1 MSWTAI
7 LVLSAGAYLFKLVG
21 LVAGDRLAVRLAPVA
36 SLLPAA
42 LFAAII
48 AVMSVVH
55 GESLVV
61 DGRLVGVD
69 RGLAAPRPGV
79 LTSAHAETPS
89 GTPVPLGPEGSGS
102 ASAASSSR

>member
-1 MSWTAI
+1 VSWTAI
-7 LVLSAGAYLFKLVG
+7 LVLSAGAYLFKVVG

-48 AVMSVVH
+48 AVMSVVQ

-61 DGRLVGVD
+61 DGRLVGVAVGAVAVW
-69 RGLAAPRPGV
+69 RRAPFVVVVVAAM
-79 LTSAHAETPS
+79 
-89 GTPVPLGPEGSGS
+89 
-102 ASAASSSR
+102 AATALLRLVA

>member
-61 DGRLVGVD
+61 DGRLVGVAVGAVAVW
-69 RGLAAPRPGV
+69 RRAPFVVVVVAAM
-79 LTSAHAETPS
+79 
-89 GTPVPLGPEGSGS
+89 
-102 ASAASSSR
+102 AATALLRLVA

>member
-7 LVLSAGAYLFKLVG
+7 LVLSGGSYLFKVAG
-21 LVAGDRLAVRLAPVA
+21 FVAGDRLAKRLAPVA

-48 AVMSVVH
+48 AIMSVVD

-61 DGRLVGVD
+61 DGRLVGVAVGGVAVW
-69 RGLAAPRPGV
+69 RRAPFVVVVVAAM
-79 LTSAHAETPS
+79 
-89 GTPVPLGPEGSGS
+89 
-102 ASAASSSR
+102 AATALLRLFA

>member
-55 GESLVV
+55 GEALGV
-61 DGRLVGVD
+61 DGRLVGVAVGAVAVW
-69 RGLAAPRPGV
+69 RRAPFVVVVVAAM
-79 LTSAHAETPS
+79 
-89 GTPVPLGPEGSGS
+89 
-102 ASAASSSR
+102 AATALLRLVA

>member
-7 LVLSAGAYLFKLVG
+7 LVLSAGAYLFKVVG

-61 DGRLVGVD
+61 DGRLVGVAVGAVAVW
-69 RGLAAPRPGV
+69 RRAPFVVVVVAAM
-79 LTSAHAETPS
+79 
-89 GTPVPLGPEGSGS
+89 
-102 ASAASSSR
+102 AATALLRLVA

>member
-61 DGRLVGVD
+61 DGRLVGVAVGAVAVW
-69 RGLAAPRPGV
+69 RRAPFVVVVVAAM
-79 LTSAHAETPS
+79 
-89 GTPVPLGPEGSGS
+89 
-102 ASAASSSR
+102 AATALLRLFA

>member
-42 LFAAII
+42 LFAALI

-61 DGRLVGVD
+61 DGRLVGVAVGAVAVW
-69 RGLAAPRPGV
+69 RRAPFVVVVVAAM
-79 LTSAHAETPS
+79 
-89 GTPVPLGPEGSGS
+89 
-102 ASAASSSR
+102 AATALLRLVA

>member
-7 LVLSAGAYLFKLVG
+7 LVLSAGAYLFKVVG

-61 DGRLVGVD
+61 DGRLVGVAVGAVAVW
-69 RGLAAPRPGV
+69 RRAQFVVVVVAAM
-79 LTSAHAETPS
+79 
-89 GTPVPLGPEGSGS
+89 
-102 ASAASSSR
+102 AATALLRLVA

>member
-1 MSWTAI
+1 MNWTAI

-61 DGRLVGVD
+61 DGRLVGVAVGAVAVW
-69 RGLAAPRPGV
+69 RRAPFVVVVVAAM
-79 LTSAHAETPS
+79 
-89 GTPVPLGPEGSGS
+89 
-102 ASAASSSR
+102 AATALLRLVA

>member
-61 DGRLVGVD
+61 DGRLVGVAVGAVAVW
-69 RGLAAPRPGV
+69 RRAPFVVVVVAAMAATALLRLLA
-79 LTSAHAETPS
+79 
-89 GTPVPLGPEGSGS
+89 
-102 ASAASSSR
+102 

>member
-21 LVAGDRLAVRLAPVA
+21 LVAGDRVAVRLAPVA

-61 DGRLVGVD
+61 DGRLVGVAVGAVAVW
-69 RGLAAPRPGV
+69 RRAPFVVVVVAAM
-79 LTSAHAETPS
+79 
-89 GTPVPLGPEGSGS
+89 
-102 ASAASSSR
+102 AATALLRLVA

>member
-7 LVLSAGAYLFKLVG
+7 LVLSAGAYLFKVVG

-48 AVMSVVH
+48 AVMSVVQ

-61 DGRLVGVD
+61 DGRLVGVAVGAVAVW
-69 RGLAAPRPGV
+69 RRAPFVVVVVAAM
-79 LTSAHAETPS
+79 
-89 GTPVPLGPEGSGS
+89 
-102 ASAASSSR
+102 AATALLRLVA